1 MHCKLISS
9 HTHSLPTNPLSPS
22 STQHVTW
29 RWVFYINLPIGAV
42 TLLII
47 IFTLKASPPKAIPDY
62 RIQLADAK
70 LDYIHIG
77 PNSPLRPAR
86 GSFIHRLLMLDWFGS
101 ILGLGVVFMLL
112 LAFQWGG
119 STFAWSSS
127 VIIGL
132 LVGCGVG
139 AIVWVLFEYRVGVRD
154 SVLPLAFLK
163 NRSVVGASIAG
174 FFAMMMLLI
183 ATYYL
188 PLRKFSLLVHC

>member
-1 MHCKLISS
+1 M
-9 HTHSLPTNPLSPS
+9 
-22 STQHVTW
+22 
-29 RWVFYINLPIGAV
+29 
-42 TLLII
+42 
-47 IFTLKASPPKAIPDY
+47 
-62 RIQLADAK
+62 
-70 LDYIHIG
+70 
-77 PNSPLRPAR
+77 
-86 GSFIHRLLMLDWFGS
+86 
-101 ILGLGVVFMLL
+101 
-112 LAFQWGG
+112 
-119 STFAWSSS
+119 
-127 VIIGL
+127 